1 MSATAKHEKITAS
14 IILTL
19 EHEWQ
24 WKKLS
29 PAAKTV
35 CRGKK
40 PRAARNGPKIIIPG
54 RKLSRCIFCEFAE
67 KARHEGRETL
77 LRRIIR
83 ERDFP
88 ASVDKVKIMSI
99 VRNSIDLAGI
109 ISDFATF
116 LINPAKFACRPP
128 GPLLASTFPT
138 RAGKLS
144 AHPFCLL
151 RRQDA
156 RPAPSE
162 SAFALQKERTDRV

>member
-1 MSATAKHEKITAS
+1 MLATAKHEKITAS

-29 PAAKTV
+29 PAAKTGV
-35 CRGKK
+35 
-40 PRAARNGPKIIIPG
+40 PREKA
-54 RKLSRCIFCEFAE
+54 SRCEERSKNHHSRPKTI
-67 KARHEGRETL
+67 
-77 LRRIIR
+77 LRQIIR

-156 RPAPSE
+156 RSAPSE

>member
-54 RKLSRCIFCEFAE
+54 RKPSRCIFCEFAE

-77 LRRIIR
+77 LRQIIR

-99 VRNSIDLAGI
+99 VRNSIDLASI

-116 LINPAKFACRPP
+116 LINPAKFASRPP
-128 GPLLASTFPT
+128 GPYWRRRFQRERVNYRLIPS
-138 RAGKLS
+138 
-144 AHPFCLL
+144 CLL

-156 RPAPSE
+156 RSAPSE